1 MSGVRLRTCTFV
13 HIAHAS
19 RLIWMGV
26 AWDVV
31 LLCGCQAMGVFGC
44 AYVWMSV
51 RLEIPAFFGLS

>member
-1 MSGVRLRTCTFV
+1 
-13 HIAHAS
+13 
-19 RLIWMGV
+19 MGV